1 MDAFLPWLIILA
13 MAFFALSGIRQRKSE
28 PTVEDRRSMA
38 LAALPALIVP
48 VAIACYF
55 YLR

>member
-1 MDAFLPWLIILA
+1 VEDFG
-13 MAFFALSGIRQRKSE
+13 FDDSQSE

-38 LAALPALIVP
+38 LAALSALVVP